1 MKGCYE
7 YTIDARDL
15 DYRGQAMLSAMI
27 HYILDTA
34 GQDADLN
41 GFGVRDLNVDNC
53 SWVLT
58 RMCVEFHAWPAA
70 GDAFTIRTWVNDV
83 NRMTTTRNMEV
94 TAADGTPIAAAV
106 TQWAVIDI
114 EKRTALDVRAH
125 IDYEGRVSDEPSP
138 VLPPVRIRR
147 VSPQQAAR
155 HRVAYGDLDFN
166 SHMNSLRYIGLMADM
181 VPLEY
186 YETCRI
192 ARVDINFI
200 LEALYGQEL
209 TVGYEQHDGE
219 SLFEIADAGG
229 QALCRA
235 AFKWLVISG

>member
-7 YTIDARDL
+7 YTIDRRDL
-15 DYRGQAMLSAMI
+15 DYRGRATLSAMI

-34 GQDADLN
+34 GRDADLN

-58 RMCVEFHAWPAA
+58 RMCVEFYAWPEE

-94 TAADGTPIAAAV
+94 TATDGTPIAAAV

-114 EKRTALDVRAH
+114 ERRTALDVRAH

-138 VLPPVRIRR
+138 VPSPVRIRQ
-147 VSPQQAAR
+147 VSPQQTIR

-166 SHMNSLRYIGLMADM
+166 RHMNSLRYICLMADM
-181 VPLEY
+181 VPVEF
-186 YETCRI
+186 YETGRI
-192 ARVDINFI
+192 ARADINFI

-209 TVGYEQHDGE
+209 TVGYEQQGAE
-219 SLFEIADAGG
+219 SLFEIADSGG
-229 QALCRA
+229 QPLCRA
-235 AFKWLVISG
+235 TFRWITIKK